1 MAPIIQSVIDCIA
14 MIDGHVLSESQTL
27 LRNNRRDYITV
38 ELLMRPLPVSNFIT
52 RGQCVTFLLICL
64 LAVTL

>member
-1 MAPIIQSVIDCIA
+1 MAPIIQSVTDCIA
-14 MIDGHVLSESQTL
+14 VIDGHVLSESQTL

-38 ELLMRPLPVSNFIT
+38 ELLMRPLPVST
-52 RGQCVTFLLICL
+52 RRQCVTFLLICL